1 MKLNIDC
8 IKDILTKTE
17 DVTDFVQ
24 KFFYESKKVNELF
37 PGYTHDEIIYHIN
50 QASESGLI
58 KIGPF
63 YDGGD
68 SVYIIDL
75 TPEGHAF
82 LANIRIETVWRKIKR
97 KAIESL
103 PVVISLAKDFAIAY
117 FQAN

>member
-50 QASESGLI
+50 QASESGSLV
-58 KIGPF
+58 K
-63 YDGGD
+63 
-68 SVYIIDL
+68 YIICQHHYFVKQKPAPAP
-75 TPEGHAF
+75 TG
-82 LANIRIETVWRKIKR
+82 TGKR
-97 KAIESL
+97 
-103 PVVISLAKDFAIAY
+103 
-117 FQAN
+117 